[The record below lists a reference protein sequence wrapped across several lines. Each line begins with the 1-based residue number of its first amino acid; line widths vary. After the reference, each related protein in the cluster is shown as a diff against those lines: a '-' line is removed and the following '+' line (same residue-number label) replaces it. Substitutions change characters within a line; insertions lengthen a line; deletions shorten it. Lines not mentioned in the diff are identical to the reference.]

1 VSWGDLAVVA
11 AIILLWAA
19 VSGRAE
25 RFGIT
30 APMVFVVIGLAL
42 GGEQALHI
50 TLSTST
56 IRVSAEL
63 TLVMVLFADAAR
75 IRISSIRQD
84 IGIPLRL
91 LSIGLVLTVVLGAL
105 FAHLLFGSNGIWMAI
120 LIAVCLAPTDAGLGA
135 GIVTNPSVPSRVRR
149 ALNVESGLNDG
160 IAAPLVSLAVAV
172 LAGQSGDTSA
182 SLLHALREIG
192 LGALVG
198 VGGGLIVGLILTVA
212 VRRGWTEQGAV
223 GLATIAAAIGA
234 YALAV
239 SIHGNGFVAAFL
251 AGLCF
256 GIFRHR
262 IGSRALELTE
272 GSGQLLAC
280 LVWFAFGAAMLRPAI
295 SSPVALRSLAYGI
308 ISLTV
313 IRMVPVALAMI
324 GTRLGVATIA
334 FMGWFGPRGLAS
346 VIFALLASDDLGQ
359 KASTVVTVVSITVA
373 LSVLVHGLS
382 ANVLINRY
390 GKLVKS
396 HGADHPVGV
405 EMQVPASR
413 RTFGAVGPINGR
425 ERSP

>member
-11 AIILLWAA
+11 AIIVLWAA
-19 VSGRAE
+19 VSGQAE
-25 RFGIT
+25 RIGIT
-30 APMVFVVIGLAL
+30 APMVFVFTGLAL

-50 TLSTST
+50 TLSAST
-56 IRVSAEL
+56 IRVGSEL

-75 IRISSIRQD
+75 VRVSSIRQD
-84 IGIPLRL
+84 IGIPARL
-91 LSIGLVLTVVLGAL
+91 LSIGLVLTIGLGAL
-105 FAHLLFGSNGIWMAI
+105 MAHLIFGSMGLWLA
-120 LIAVCLAPTDAGLGA
+120 LLVALCLAPTDAGLGA
-135 GIVTNPSVPSRVRR
+135 GIVTNASVPSRVRR

-160 IAAPLVSLAVAV
+160 IVAPLVALAVAV
-172 LAGQSGDTSA
+172 VAGQSHEKSA

-192 LGALVG
+192 LGAVVG
-198 VGGGLIVGLILTVA
+198 VGGGFVVGWLLTVA

-223 GLATIAAAIGA
+223 GVATIAAALGS
-234 YALAV
+234 YAFAV

-262 IGSRALELTE
+262 IGPRVLELTE

-295 SSPVALRSLAYGI
+295 SSPLVLRSLVYAV

-313 IRMVPVALAMI
+313 IRMVPVAIAMI
-324 GTRLGVATIA
+324 GTRLGGPTVA

-346 VIFALLASDDLGQ
+346 VIFALLASDQLGQ

-373 LSVLVHGLS
+373 LSVLAHGLS
-382 ANVLINRY
+382 ADVLIHRY
-390 GKLVKS
+390 AKLVAS
-396 HGADHPVGV
+396 HGPDHPVAM
-405 EMQVPASR
+405 EMQVPAPR
-413 RTFGAVGPINGR
+413 RTFGSIGTVD
-425 ERSP
+425 RSA

>member
-1 VSWGDLAVVA
+1 MSWGDLAVIA

-25 RFGIT
+25 QFGIT
-30 APMVFVVIGLAL
+30 APMVFVAIGLAI

-75 IRISSIRQD
+75 IRVSSIRQD

-91 LSIGLVLTVVLGAL
+91 LSIGLLLTVVLGAL
-105 FAHLLFGSNGIWMAI
+105 MAHLIFGSNGIWIAV

-160 IAAPLVSLAVAV
+160 IVAPLVSLAVAV

-198 VGGGLIVGLILTVA
+198 VGGGLVAGWLLTVA
-212 VRRGWTEQGAV
+212 VRRGWTEQGAI
-223 GLATIAAAIGA
+223 GLATIAAAIGS
-234 YALAV
+234 YGFAV

-262 IGSRALELTE
+262 IGPRALELTE

-295 SSPVALRSLAYGI
+295 SSPVVLRSLAYAI

-324 GTRLGVATIA
+324 GTRLGGATIA

-346 VIFALLASDDLGQ
+346 VIFALLASDELGQ

-373 LSVLVHGLS
+373 LSVLAHGLS
-382 ANVLINRY
+382 ANVLVNRY

-396 HGADHPVGV
+396 HGADHPVSV
-405 EMQVPASR
+405 DVQVPASR
-413 RTFGAVGPINGR
+413 RTFGAVGPVDGR
-425 ERSP
+425 R